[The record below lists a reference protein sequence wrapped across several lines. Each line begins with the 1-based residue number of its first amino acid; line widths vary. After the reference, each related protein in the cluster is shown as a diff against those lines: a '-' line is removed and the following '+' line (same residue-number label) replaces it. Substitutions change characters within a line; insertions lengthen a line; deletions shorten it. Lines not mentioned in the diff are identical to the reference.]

1 MDYAATL
8 LSRLPGA
15 SRRDHGL
22 KHLIDTLETYL
33 PQEQIETIM
42 RAYEMGAMAHRGQ
55 KRKSGEPYISHPVAV
70 AQELADMRLDA
81 QAICAAILHDVVED
95 TSVSLADIERDFG
108 SEVAALVDGVSKLDQ
123 IQFRSRAE
131 AQAESFRKMML
142 AMIEDIRVILV
153 KLADRMHNM
162 QTLDAMPPEARARI
176 ARETLDIYA
185 PIANRLGINRMKVEL
200 EDLGFKYLYP
210 FRYRVLDKALRRSDG
225 NQRQIV
231 KRISEEFGEALA
243 EEEIHS
249 EVIGREKHLYSIY
262 KKMAE
267 KKRLLSD
274 VVDVYGFRIIVDDV
288 NDCYKVLGIVHGL
301 YKPMPGR
308 FKDYIAIP
316 RINGY
321 QSLHTTLFGP
331 KGQPLE
337 VQIRTRDMDRVAE
350 SGVASHWQYKAEEK
364 SDATPQRRAREWL
377 AKLAELQQ
385 SGTSEEFLESVKV
398 DLFPDKIYV
407 FTPKGDIMPLPKG
420 ATTVDFAYAV
430 HTDIGDRCVA
440 AKVDRSLV
448 PLRTVL
454 QNSQTVEIVTS
465 KGARPNPNWL
475 SFVRTAKARTAI
487 RNHMKTMRSTEA
499 VDLGRRLLDRTLK
512 DLDSSLRKV
521 GKLRMKA
528 ALAEFGLNNET
539 ELFEQ
544 LGLGERL
551 APLTAR
557 FLLGV
562 NDEGVSEPSTASLT
576 IAGTEGMVVSYARC
590 CYPIP
595 GDDVMGYLSAG
606 RGVVIHRNTC
616 GNLINFRK
624 QPDKWITVSWE
635 KTVDREFSSQIHVDT
650 QNKPGVL
657 AQVAA
662 TIADCGSNIEQVSVL
677 GRHEDCSVLSFLLQ
691 VHDRNHLARIMRN
704 VRKMPNVIRVARDC
718 A

>member
-33 PQEQIETIM
+33 PEEQIETIM
-42 RAYEMGAMAHRGQ
+42 RAYEAGAAAHRGQ

-70 AQELADMRLDA
+70 AQELADIRLDA

-153 KLADRMHNM
+153 KLADRLHNM

-231 KRISEEFGEALA
+231 RKISEEFSEALA
-243 EEEIHS
+243 EEDIHS
-249 EVIGREKHLYSIY
+249 EIIGREKHLYSIY

-274 VVDVYGFRIIVDDV
+274 VVDVFGFRIIVDDV

-377 AKLAELQQ
+377 AKLAELQR

-407 FTPKGDIMPLPKG
+407 FTPQGDIMPLPKG

-440 AKVDRSLV
+440 AKLDRSLV

-454 QNSQTVEIVTS
+454 QNGQTVEIVTS

-499 VDLGRRLLDRTLK
+499 IDLGRRLLDRTLK

-521 GKLRMKA
+521 GKVRMKA
-528 ALAEFGLNNET
+528 ALVEFGLNNEA

-562 NDEGVSEPSTASLT
+562 NDEGVSQPSTASLT

-635 KTVDREFSSQIHVDT
+635 KSIDREFSSQIHVDT

>member
-22 KHLIDTLETYL
+22 RHLIDTLEAYL
-33 PQEQIETIM
+33 PEEQIETIM
-42 RAYEMGAMAHRGQ
+42 RAYEMGAAAHRGQ

-70 AQELADMRLDA
+70 AQELADIRLDA

-108 SEVAALVDGVSKLDQ
+108 QEVAALVDGVSKLDQ

-162 QTLDAMPPEARARI
+162 QTLDAMPPDARARI